1 MGRLKM
7 LKHNDSA
14 TELLTILQ
22 EECAE
27 VIQEASK
34 VKRFGQEQSNISR
47 LAKEVGDLVCMI
59 ELLQE
64 WEVVSHSAVEN
75 SRQQKLDKL
84 KIWSNLFS
92 SEEERSLYYDDIVV
106 SEN

>member
-1 MGRLKM
+1 M
-7 LKHNDSA
+7 LFRS
-14 TELLTILQ
+14 
-22 EECAE
+22 
-27 VIQEASK
+27 
-34 VKRFGQEQSNISR
+34 QSNISR